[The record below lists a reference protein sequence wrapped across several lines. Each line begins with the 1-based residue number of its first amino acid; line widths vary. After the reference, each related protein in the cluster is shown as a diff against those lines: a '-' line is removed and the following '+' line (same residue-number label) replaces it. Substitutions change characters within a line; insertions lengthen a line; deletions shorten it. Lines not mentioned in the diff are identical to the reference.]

1 MAEVQMDEIQK
12 RMIEELADLHEVPVG
27 AYNFRANS
35 KLAGRNTTAN
45 IDIVSK
51 DDGSGIDIKVKAGTK
66 KESVHIPVVI
76 SASGIKET
84 VYNDFFIED
93 DCDVVIVAG
102 CGIHNC
108 GKQDSQ
114 HDGVH
119 RFFIGKNSKV
129 KYVEK
134 HYGDGDGEGKRILNP
149 VTEVYMEEGSSME
162 MEMVQIKG
170 VDSTMRTTVAKLK
183 ADAKLV
189 VHERLMT
196 HGTQEA
202 GSVYTVDLD
211 GDGSSADIVSR
222 SVARD
227 SSYQKLD
234 LCIKGNA
241 SCSGHTECD
250 SIIMDNGRI
259 LAVPSLEANNVD
271 AMLVH
276 EAAIG
281 KIAGDQLNKL
291 MSLGLTEQ
299 EAEEQIINGFLK

>member
-1 MAEVQMDEIQK
+1 MAEVQMDELQK

-51 DDGSGIDIKVKAGTK
+51 EDGSGIDIRVKAGTK

-134 HYGDGDGEGKRILNP
+134 HYGDGDGDGKRILNP
-149 VTEVYMEEGSSME
+149 VTEVYMEEDSAME

-170 VDSTMRTTVAKLK
+170 VDSTKRTTVSKLK
-183 ADAKLV
+183 AGAKLV

-196 HGTQEA
+196 HGVQLAE
-202 GSVYTVDLD
+202 SVYNVDLD

-227 SSYQKLD
+227 KSYQKLD

-241 SCSGHTECD
+241 ACSGHTECD
-250 SIIMDNGRI
+250 SIIMDDGRI

-291 MSLGLTEQ
+291 MSLGLTEAQ
-299 EAEEQIINGFLK
+299 AEEQIINGFLK